1 MNPQNK
7 TITLLFNPFF
17 YIAGVQALG
26 LGLAAILLTAL
37 VGSWGHTHFDG
48 VLDTHV
54 GASAPLWFFLAEG
67 MIDWL
72 CLSVALWACGKIIS
86 QTAFRAVDLLGT
98 QALARWPAL
107 CISLVT
113 LPKAFQRFG
122 SELMETLKQGK
133 IQFDTMDA
141 IVFSI
146 IVIAMIPFLCW
157 MAALMYR
164 SFSVS
169 CNVKGGKAIGTFVA
183 GLLIAEVLSKAALVM
198 VMHLANFQAPIPA
211 KPAASA
217 AAAAV
222 QSVPLE
228 SSTNADGD
236 IAAAGVRFVDLM
248 AKEDFAGAVARFDS
262 TMKKALPEQKL
273 REAWQNVQSQAG
285 PFQKQIGTRMEE
297 KAGYKIVFVTCQF
310 ERAVLDTKVVFDSKM
325 QVSGLW
331 FVPGGTASQSK

>member
-1 MNPQNK
+1 MNQQNK

-17 YIAGVQALG
+17 YIAGLQALG
-26 LGLAAILLTAL
+26 LGLAAILLAAL
-37 VGSWGHTHFDG
+37 VGSWGNTHFDG

-54 GASAPLWFFLAEG
+54 GASAPLWFFFAEG
-67 MIDWL
+67 IIDWL
-72 CLSVALWACGKIIS
+72 CLSVVLWICGKIIS

-107 CISLVT
+107 CISLVA

-122 SELMETLKQGK
+122 NELMETLKQDK
-133 IQFDTMDA
+133 IQFDTTDA

-146 IVIAMIPFLCW
+146 IVVAMIPFLCW
-157 MAALMYR
+157 MVALMYR

-183 GLLIAEVLSKAALVM
+183 GLLIAEVMSKVALVQVMQLAAL
-198 VMHLANFQAPIPA
+198 QAPIPA
-211 KPAASA
+211 RPAASA
-217 AAAAV
+217 AAGA
-222 QSVPLE
+222 QSVPLD
-228 SSTNADGD
+228 SSTNADAD
-236 IAAAGVRFVDLM
+236 IAVAGARFVDLM
-248 AKEDFAGAVARFDS
+248 ATEDFAGAVARFDS
-262 TMKKALPEQKL
+262 TMKNALPEPKL
-273 REAWQNVQSQAG
+273 REAWQSVQSQDG

-297 KAGYKIVFVTCQF
+297 KAGFKIVFVTCQF

-331 FVPGGTASQSK
+331 FVPGGTASPKQ